1 MYWYE
6 FNVVCVITGILITVY
21 FGKRMTRQIK
31 MRVVHIFID
40 RHSKMVKKP
49 LLQHSRFVIYM
60 FTNRSV
66 KNIIYKNIEDKKF
79 VLWVNF
85 SILLVWHSWCYYCY
99 IIYKIYV
106 KIVVLVY
113 QITQLFNFI
122 EKLYKCV
129 FYSKSRKTCC
139 L

>member
-1 MYWYE
+1 MYLIKQQQNEIHQPQLMVKNIKDFALKKGEQKVYWYE

-60 FTNRSV
+60 LTNRSV
-66 KNIIYKNIEDKKF
+66 KNIIYKK
-79 VLWVNF
+79 
-85 SILLVWHSWCYYCY
+85 
-99 IIYKIYV
+99 
-106 KIVVLVY
+106 
-113 QITQLFNFI
+113 I
-122 EKLYKCV
+122 EKKKSFYKSSFL
-129 FYSKSRKTCC
+129 FYWFDIHDVTIATLFIKYM
-139 L
+139 